1 MEKQLKYELMEY
13 SSAQS
18 EAIYLRKPLTVAE
31 LKRTYPNLKG
41 VVFEFRRSAFEPLRY
56 DHQAYLMEV
65 LQAFDFQEVTIDSV
79 GRLTHLP
86 DTLWKPSLK
95 KLDLARHHCTF
106 PVQPPPGFKN
116 NLDAISLHGS
126 SYIDPSIFDTPSLK
140 QVEVSNYAGDL
151 RGLAKAVNVEKLF
164 LMGCDLRALDFSRL
178 ARLERLELNRSS
190 ELEYLPDFSTLRNL
204 ADLCLSSLP
213 QLRALPE
220 GMNNLTKL
228 YKIRFY
234 HLGNPESPKVPF
246 VLPVLPHLE
255 MLDIANCNFDYSHS
269 ENIETPENTA
279 KTGFSGILSKVFNR
293 EDVSK
298 NDASAKMPALKSLR
312 FMDAFAQSIPEF
324 MFAPSLEQ
332 CWFLTVPELRELPAA
347 FWQCTRLKQFSLS
360 GNSMA
365 NFGMSWQV
373 FPDLETFTVE
383 TSGACGQ
390 LPDFGKANTAL
401 NSISVKVAER
411 AGLPDS
417 WCECPGLHTL
427 TIEAKPGELP
437 AAWHHFPALKN
448 LKIRWIDGAPIF
460 IRKEIALLPNLQ
472 ALRIEC
478 QNPGRDMKLVQT
490 LNTTLTKFSAEP
502 RTRLVFGHL
511 LLENPEKAA
520 PYSDAFKTDF
530 LQAVNI
536 GSSPLKQVIWDNLY
550 LLNPD
555 RTAFS
560 ALRQFEQKSLF
571 IAGGTRVKKADY
583 KEKLEGMGVK
593 IVAKLSSDVDFILVG
608 NAFPDLPEGFWAK
621 PHWFCSEM
629 ELDTVLKEYQPG
641 FMQTLPENDL
651 EALRR
656 LIWSNDP
663 ANERVVL
670 EMLKK
675 GGIPDAV
682 IPDLVVVAK
691 TSADQAVRNDFRKLL
706 KAKAPED
713 LRAVLSDTRD
723 LDKII
728 ERFRHGYVKR
738 PVGVSQVVVAHY
750 YRTKNKE
757 LLPEFFRHRE
767 SLDNPYRAAIFQE
780 WYPALL
786 KRPHYISIQEFL
798 LSQSELEHLL
808 NAPAVQGVLKRL
820 LVRCAG
826 DALPAAL
833 FRHTTLEELKIT
845 TDSAHLPEA
854 VGELKRLK
862 NLEVNGKNLRSLP
875 DSLLQV
881 KSLKSLRFCSSL
893 NREDW
898 EISQA
903 LQESRSGNHWM
914 QQLRFDYLD

>member
-1 MEKQLKYELMEY
+1 MEKNLKYELMEY
-13 SSAQS
+13 SSSQS

-56 DHQAYLMEV
+56 DHQAYMMEV

-151 RGLAKAVNVEKLF
+151 RGLAKAANVEKLF
-164 LMGCDLRALDFSRL
+164 LMSCNLHSLDFSGFT
-178 ARLERLELNRSS
+178 RLERLELNRGG

-204 ADLCLSSLP
+204 ADLCISSLP
-213 QLRALPE
+213 QLRALPV

-234 HLGNPESPKVPF
+234 QLGNPESPKVPF

-255 MLDIANCNFDYSHS
+255 MLDIANCNFDYSHA
-269 ENIETPENTA
+269 ENIGTPENTA

-293 EDVSK
+293 EEVSK
-298 NDASAKMPALKSLR
+298 NDALSKMPVLKSLR
-312 FMDAFAQSIPEF
+312 FMDTFAQSIPQF

-347 FWQCTRLKQFSLS
+347 FWQCSRLKQFTLS
-360 GNSMA
+360 CNSMA
-365 NFGMSWQV
+365 NFGTSWQL
-373 FPDLETFTVE
+373 FSDLETFAVE
-383 TSGACGQ
+383 TTGFCGQ
-390 LPDFGKANTAL
+390 LPDFGKTNTAL
-401 NSISVKVAER
+401 NSISIKVADL
-411 AGLPDS
+411 GSLPDS
-417 WCECPGLHTL
+417 WCECPGLHTIN
-427 TIEAKPGELP
+427 IETKPVELP
-437 AAWHHFPALKN
+437 AAWDHFPALKN

-460 IRKEIALLPNLQ
+460 IRKEIALLPDLQ

-490 LNTTLTKFSAEP
+490 LNATLTKFNAEP

-511 LLENPEKAA
+511 LLENPEKAP
-520 PYSDAFKTDF
+520 PYSDDFKTDF

-536 GSSPLKQVIWDNLY
+536 GSGPLKQVIWDNLH

-560 ALRQFEQKSLF
+560 TLRQFEHKSLF
-571 IAGGTRVKKADY
+571 ISGGTRVKKVDY

-593 IVAKLSSDVDFILVG
+593 IVAKLSPDVDFILMG
-608 NAFPDLPEGFWAK
+608 NACPDLPEGFWAK

-629 ELDTVLKEYQPG
+629 EMDKVLKEYQPG

-706 KAKAPED
+706 KAKAPEGM
-713 LRAVLSDTRD
+713 RAVLSETRD
-723 LDKII
+723 LDKIL
-728 ERFRHGYVKR
+728 ERARYPYQR
-738 PVGVSQVVVAHY
+738 PLGVSQMVVAHY
-750 YRTKNKE
+750 YRTKNRA
-757 LLPEFFRHRE
+757 LLLNFFQYRE
-767 SLDNPYRAAIFQE
+767 SLENPYRSALFQDL
-780 WYPALL
+780 YPSLL
-786 KRPHYISIQEFL
+786 QRPHY
-798 LSQSELEHLL
+798 LSLNNMLFSEEELNQIL
-808 NAPAVQGVLKRL
+808 NAPALQGVLKRL
-820 LVRCAG
+820 LIRCAG
-826 DALPAAL
+826 EALPAAL
-833 FRHTTLEELKIT
+833 FKHTTLDELKIY
-845 TDSAHLPEA
+845 TDIAHVPEA
-854 VGELKRLK
+854 LGDLKRLK
-862 NLEVNGKNLRSLP
+862 NLEVSGKNLRSLP
-875 DSLLQV
+875 DSLLQI
-881 KSLKSLRFCSSL
+881 KALKSLRFCSSL

-898 EISQA
+898 EVSQA
-903 LQESRSGNHWM
+903 LQDSRNGNHWM
-914 QQLRFDYLD
+914 QQNRFDYLD